1 MRPEVSDLLV
11 GFNPTVAEK
20 KYLFWKFYDEQKKD
34 IECGRYAEMPYDW
47 QERFESILQN
57 WRSPD
62 YGSRQRFRHSLSQEL
77 YIELENSRY
86 NKYSAPYPVPI
97 PYCLFFSFQDNE
109 EAERMKWIGELADK
123 WLKDVFSGESF
134 YERNKEYFSRAE
146 VKYFLTCEWQ
156 ELEIIDNSPQP
167 SRYSDLI
174 EQYFI
179 AKIKANNLDVSP
191 HTFIDEFED
200 FYSFKMA
207 IEYFNFICNN
217 KKHIKNNSIDNN
229 GNDNIFEII
238 LLNNRNINRNNNF
251 RDYEI
256 EDISKYIKSEFIKLK
271 KQIDFNAITYQSLK
285 SLSDEW
291 HILNILKYKFN
302 DYYEKHNIGEF
313 FNNIIVEDYFEFI
326 LKNIKKIED
335 REEISDISDYL
346 KYEYIDANIDFDF
359 NNRTWQNLKRL
370 SDEWHL
376 ENRIANEPY
385 LKKNINTKWEKSSI
399 KDYSYEKDGKIW
411 IIQEITS
418 GKLLYEESQSMHHC
432 CFSYIDNCIHKNCF
446 IFSIKRKNS
455 NETKEDRVA
464 TVEISKDMELI
475 QAKGEYNRH
484 IGKETED
491 IIKQWAN
498 ENTISIN
505 SSFSRNID
513 FIENDN

>member
-1 MRPEVSDLLV
+1 MRPVVSDLLV
-11 GFNPTVAEK
+11 GFNPTTAEK
-20 KYLFWKFYDEQKKD
+20 KYLFWKSYDEKKKL
-34 IECGRYAEMPYDW
+34 YDW
-47 QERFESILQN
+47 QKRFEGLLQN
-57 WRSPD
+57 WRTPD
-62 YGSRQRFRHSLSQEL
+62 YGSRLNFLHSLSQEL
-77 YIELENSRY
+77 YMEL
-86 NKYSAPYPVPI
+86 APYPVPI
-97 PYCLFFSFQDNE
+97 PYCLFFSFQDDE
-109 EAERMKWIGELADK
+109 EAEKMKWIGELADK

-156 ELEIIDNSPQP
+156 ELKIINNSPQP
-167 SRYSDLI
+167 SSYFDLI
-174 EQYFI
+174 EQYFD
-179 AKIKANNLDVSP
+179 AKIKANELKLSV

-200 FYSFKMA
+200 YYSFKMA
-207 IEYFNFICNN
+207 IEYFNFICDN
-217 KKHIKNNSIDNN
+217 KKYIKDNSINN
-229 GNDNIFEII
+229 NVNIDDDIFE
-238 LLNNRNINRNNNF
+238 NRLFNNRNNNF

-256 EDISKYIKSEFIKLK
+256 EDISEYIKSEYIKLK
-271 KQIDFNAITYQSLK
+271 KKIDFKAITYQGLK
-285 SLSDEW
+285 RLSDEW

-302 DYYEKHNIGEF
+302 NYYEKHNIGEF

-326 LKNIKKIED
+326 LNNIKKIDD

-346 KYEYIDANIDFDF
+346 KYEYIDTNIDFDF

-376 ENRIANEPY
+376 ENKIANEPY
-385 LKKNINTKWEKSSI
+385 LKKYINTKWEKSSI
-399 KDYSYEKDGKIW
+399 KDFSYEKGEKIW

-432 CFSYIDNCIHKNCF
+432 CFSYIDNCMHKDCF
-446 IFSIKRKNS
+446 IFSIKCKNS

-464 TVEISKDMELI
+464 TVEISKNMELI
-475 QAKGEYNRH
+475 QARGEYNRH

-505 SSFSRNID
+505 SNFSRNID